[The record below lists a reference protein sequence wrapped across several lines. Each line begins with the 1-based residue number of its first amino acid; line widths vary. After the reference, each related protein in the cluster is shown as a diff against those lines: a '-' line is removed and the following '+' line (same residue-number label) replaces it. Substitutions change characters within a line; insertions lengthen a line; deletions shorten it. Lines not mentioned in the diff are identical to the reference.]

1 MLIEGNRVNSVIFFF
16 FFGANRDRR
25 RAMLAVLFR
34 FDDIYG
40 EMFDVTFEEK

>member
-1 MLIEGNRVNSVIFFF
+1 MITINELFSGI
-16 FFGANRDRR
+16 GAQV
-25 RAMLAVLFR
+25 AALFR